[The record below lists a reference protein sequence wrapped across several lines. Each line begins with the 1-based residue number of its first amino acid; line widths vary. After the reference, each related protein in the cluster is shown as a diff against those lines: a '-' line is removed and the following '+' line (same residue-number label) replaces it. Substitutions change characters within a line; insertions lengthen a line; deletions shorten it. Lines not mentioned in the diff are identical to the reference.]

1 MLNDYLLIVNAVT
14 CAVIAARMLL
24 YRRNGTTHRPLRG
37 VLCLVA
43 DSG

>member
-1 MLNDYLLIVNAVT
+1 
-14 CAVIAARMLL
+14 MLL